1 MTCSIYDGIIQKIK
15 NDIEILERNKEL
27 SLKNNDNERYLAIL
41 DELKKIHKIL
51 NMYILKNE
59 ELKIE
64 RYNYNK
70 TREYLYG
77 NKSSSDIVKEQQ
89 KAIQIKTNY
98 NVYLSNFNKSNKIK
112 GNSYLS
118 NFK

>member
-1 MTCSIYDGIIQKIK
+1 MTCYIYERTIQKIK
-15 NDIEILERNKEL
+15 YDIEILERNKEL

-51 NMYILKNE
+51 NMYILKKE
-59 ELKIE
+59 ELKIK
-64 RYNYNK
+64 NK

-77 NKSSSDIVKEQQ
+77 NKSSSDIVKEQE

>member
-1 MTCSIYDGIIQKIK
+1 MFHFRIYFLKSVYFLFI
-15 NDIEILERNKEL
+15 L

-51 NMYILKNE
+51 NMYILKKE
-59 ELKIE
+59 ELKIK
-64 RYNYNK
+64 NK
-70 TREYLYG
+70 RREYLYG
-77 NKSSSDIVKEQQ
+77 NKSYSSDIVKEQE
-89 KAIQIKTNY
+89 KAIKIKTNY